1 MEGDDD
7 PGVYIEYPFEE
18 TGGEGD
24 ENRIRGNWSSKLDY
38 LLSAFGYTFAIGNLW
53 RFPYQCSIHGGVAFF
68 VPYIVLFLLIALPIC
83 FIELSLGQF
92 ISLCPLSA
100 WKMSPLFKGIGV
112 SMVFISCIISIYYN
126 MITSW
131 AFYYMINSL
140 KFPLPWA
147 TCGNS
152 WNTENCSVWNKGAV
166 ETCRLL
172 SGVILANGSCANFGE
187 NLATEFGKGNDSAV
201 TAFTDGPKA
210 GGVMPSVEY
219 FHNQVLMLSSG
230 IVDFQTVNWQLAI
243 CLLISWLFVFL
254 CSFKGIKTSGKVVY
268 FIVIFPYIVLVALFI
283 RFITLPGSVDGLFHY
298 MRPDWAIL
306 TDLTAWGDAAIQVF
320 YSLSTCTGGFIMLS
334 SYNRFHN
341 NIFSDLWIIGLV
353 DFVTSVL
360 ISSLVFSTIG
370 FICHEMGIPFEQFH
384 LQEGI
389 QVVFV
394 FFVEALSK
402 LPVAQI
408 YSLLFFTMVAFVVFD
423 TELFIVET
431 IVSSICDQ
439 FPERLRRN
447 HRHVLTFT
455 LFAFFLLGLPLC
467 TAAGIYWIVLFER
480 FSATWPLIIIGFF
493 EVMTVCWV
501 YGVDN
506 FLDNVKWMIGFYPPF
521 YLLWKILWKFLCP
534 ILLLALLSLVWLQH
548 NPLQYNS
555 FLFPRWSLLLGW
567 AISLSP
573 VFIILFMFFY
583 QFASISGPF
592 SKRLREL
599 LCPTDDWGPA
609 LAVHRAEL
617 YPMQIP
623 EAQKLM
629 APPSSCVYR
638 NATNGDSVEQ
648 FMDRYSRPIGKGV
661 YPQQEFDKIIARK
674 PLAEKE
680 TII

>member
-1 MEGDDD
+1 MSMEGGDEL
-7 PGVYIEYPFEE
+7 GVYIEYPFEE
-18 TGGEGD
+18 TGGGGD

-38 LLSAFGYTFAIGNLW
+38 LLSAFGYTFALGNLW
-53 RFPYQCSIHGGVAFF
+53 RFPYQCSVHGGFAFF
-68 VPYIVLFLLIALPIC
+68 IPYFVLFLVIALPIC

-92 ISLCPLSA
+92 ISLCPLSV
-100 WKMSPLFKGIGV
+100 WKLSPLFKGIGV
-112 SMVFISCIISIYYN
+112 SMVFISCIISVYYN
-126 MITSW
+126 IITSW

-152 WNTENCSVWNKGAV
+152 WNSENCSVWNKGAV

-172 SGVILANGSCANFGE
+172 SGAILANGSCVNFGE
-187 NLATEFGKGNDSAV
+187 NLVEFGNKSNG
-201 TAFTDGPKA
+201 TATAGPDPRS
-210 GGVMPSVEY
+210 GVMPSVEY
-219 FHNQVLMLSSG
+219 FHNQVLMISTG

-268 FIVIFPYIVLVALFI
+268 FVVVFPYVALVALFI
-283 RFITLPGSVDGLFHY
+283 RFITLPGSVDGLLHY
-298 MRPDWAIL
+298 MRPDWTAL
-306 TDLTAWGDAAIQVF
+306 YDLTAWGDAAIQVF

-341 NIFSDLWIIGLV
+341 NIFSDLWAIGIV
-353 DFVTSVL
+353 DCVTSVL
-360 ISSLVFSTIG
+360 ISSLVFSAIG
-370 FICHEMGIPFEQFH
+370 FVCYEMGIPLEQFH

-408 YSLLFFTMVAFVVFD
+408 YSLLFFTMVAFVVFNS
-423 TELFIVET
+423 ELFIVET

-455 LFAFFLLGLPLC
+455 LFTFFLLGLPLC
-467 TAAGIYWIVLFER
+467 TAAGIYWIILFEH

-493 EVMTVCWV
+493 EVMT
-501 YGVDN
+501 
-506 FLDNVKWMIGFYPPF
+506 
-521 YLLWKILWKFLCP
+521 
-534 ILLLALLSLVWLQH
+534 
-548 NPLQYNS
+548 
-555 FLFPRWSLLLGW
+555 
-567 AISLSP
+567 
-573 VFIILFMFFY
+573 
-583 QFASISGPF
+583 
-592 SKRLREL
+592 RLREL

-629 APPSSCVYR
+629 TPPTNRVYR
-638 NATNGDSVEQ
+638 NTTNGNSVEQ

-661 YPQQEFDKIIARK
+661 YPQQEFDQIISRK
-674 PLAEKE
+674 PLPEKE

>member
-1 MEGDDD
+1 MEGGDEL
-7 PGVYIEYPFEE
+7 GVYIEYPFEE
-18 TGGEGD
+18 TGGGGD

-38 LLSAFGYTFAIGNLW
+38 LLSAFGYTFALGNLW
-53 RFPYQCSIHGGVAFF
+53 RFPYQCSVHGGFAFF
-68 VPYIVLFLLIALPIC
+68 IPYFVLFLVIALPIC

-92 ISLCPLSA
+92 ISLCPLSV
-100 WKMSPLFKGIGV
+100 WKLSPLFKGIGV
-112 SMVFISCIISIYYN
+112 SMVFISCIISVYYN
-126 MITSW
+126 IITSW

-152 WNTENCSVWNKGAV
+152 WNSENCSVWNKGAV

-172 SGVILANGSCANFGE
+172 SGAILANGSCVNFGE
-187 NLATEFGKGNDSAV
+187 NLVEFGNKSNG
-201 TAFTDGPKA
+201 TATAGPDPRS
-210 GGVMPSVEY
+210 GVMPSVEY
-219 FHNQVLMLSSG
+219 FHNQVLMISTG

-268 FIVIFPYIVLVALFI
+268 FVVVFPYVALVALFI
-283 RFITLPGSVDGLFHY
+283 RFITLPGSVDGLLHY
-298 MRPDWAIL
+298 MRPDWTAL
-306 TDLTAWGDAAIQVF
+306 YDLTAWGDAAIQVF

-341 NIFSDLWIIGLV
+341 NIFSDLWAIGIV
-353 DFVTSVL
+353 DCVTSVL
-360 ISSLVFSTIG
+360 ISSLVFSAIG
-370 FICHEMGIPFEQFH
+370 F
-384 LQEGI
+384 
-389 QVVFV
+389 VVFV

-408 YSLLFFTMVAFVVFD
+408 YSLLFFTMVAFVVFNS
-423 TELFIVET
+423 ELFIVET

-455 LFAFFLLGLPLC
+455 LFTFFLLGLPLC
-467 TAAGIYWIVLFER
+467 TAAGIYWIILFEH

-493 EVMTVCWV
+493 EVMTVCWI

-506 FLDNVKWMIGFYPPF
+506 FLDNIKWMIGFYPPV
-521 YLLWKILWKFLCP
+521 YLLWKIFWKFFCP
-534 ILLLALLSLVWLQH
+534 IILLALLSLVWLQH
-548 NPLQYNS
+548 VPLQYNS
-555 FLFPRWSLLLGW
+555 FLYPRWSVVFGW
-567 AISLSP
+567 TISLSP
-573 VFIILFMFFY
+573 VIIILFMFFY
-583 QFASISGPF
+583 QFSTVSGSF

-629 APPSSCVYR
+629 TPPTNRVYR
-638 NATNGDSVEQ
+638 NTTNGNSVEQ

-661 YPQQEFDKIIARK
+661 YPQQEFDQIISRK
-674 PLAEKE
+674 PLPEKE